1 MKDGLKA
8 IANSDSDMTDD
19 SSGEELADLS
29 SFFVKRRKLSHEP
42 VKAVPAPKSTRSS
55 GGVRQNELLQSMI
68 KSPQKRVYKYSL
80 ASLSRE
86 DQKMKESQVKIAS
99 MQQAVEES
107 KRREEE
113 AARQEAL
120 GPNIDTDKT
129 VSLEWAS
136 DDEEG
141 DRKLKALQRV
151 EALHATDNYYFF
163 LDDEPLFQ
171 DSPFPVNSLPN
182 EPWSKLYATDTSREQ
197 ACVSGLAAE
206 MVLHFPLP
214 MAVTN
219 WMAQQLLH
227 ERNDALCEAYVGIL
241 EASSSHN
248 ESLSDTIA
256 SLSSMYKTRSL
267 FENNWKAPVRR
278 GLPAGL
284 KYVLRVVQ
292 SRAPAVD
299 DVAPDAAPIKTIEA
313 FLDLAM
319 MNLDDLVRKNL
330 NLSSTLMKCIEDLLD
345 SLSETS
351 FEKLVPGVL
360 AVLDDSERELPIQL
374 HCRLIASLPARTTRS
389 YHLRRRLAL
398 DVLLPKDERR
408 KAESSER
415 NWLETILK
423 ALESGQQ
430 FNIGD
435 ATDYALLMALINV
448 ADIAVSAGFTG
459 YDALHP
465 SQASSEKSSLS
476 IYAGPPPVSQAA
488 KIHNRQIDAI
498 VSELEYMKSRIQ
510 HESTSLCRQELKAA
524 LERVTAR
531 LGTSVRTRPKPKKQ
545 IFGTERKQA
554 HFATNMLKIAPNA
567 LDGSG
572 AEETESM
579 G

>member
-1 MKDGLKA
+1 
-8 IANSDSDMTDD
+8 
-19 SSGEELADLS
+19 
-29 SFFVKRRKLSHEP
+29 
-42 VKAVPAPKSTRSS
+42 
-55 GGVRQNELLQSMI
+55 
-68 KSPQKRVYKYSL
+68 
-80 ASLSRE
+80 
-86 DQKMKESQVKIAS
+86 
-99 MQQAVEES
+99 
-107 KRREEE
+107 
-113 AARQEAL
+113 
-120 GPNIDTDKT
+120 
-129 VSLEWAS
+129 
-136 DDEEG
+136 
-141 DRKLKALQRV
+141 
-151 EALHATDNYYFF
+151 
-163 LDDEPLFQ
+163 
-171 DSPFPVNSLPN
+171 
-182 EPWSKLYATDTSREQ
+182 
-197 ACVSGLAAE
+197 
-206 MVLHFPLP
+206 

-319 MNLDDLVRKNL
+319 MNLDDLVRKNH

-498 VSELEYMKSRIQ
+498 VSELEYMKSIIQ

-567 LDGSG
+567 LDRSG